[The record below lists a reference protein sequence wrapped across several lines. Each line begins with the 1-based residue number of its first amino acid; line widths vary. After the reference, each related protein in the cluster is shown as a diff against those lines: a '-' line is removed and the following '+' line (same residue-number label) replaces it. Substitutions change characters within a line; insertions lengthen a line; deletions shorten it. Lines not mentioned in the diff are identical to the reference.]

1 MADFTFMH
9 PLWFTALIPLIIVLP
24 WLKGKA
30 QHSGLIAPHLAQKL
44 GLTQQQPKIWPM
56 VLLALG
62 WLIAVVAMAGPSW
75 QKVKLPAYSL
85 SGARV
90 LVMNMSQSMYA
101 TDIKPNRLTQERFKA
116 LDMLPSWKEGST
128 GLVVFSGDGYEVSPL
143 TTDSSTL
150 RNLIPS
156 LSPDVMPIAGN
167 NAAAGIA
174 EAIRLLKQA
183 GHNTGD
189 IILMT
194 DGMTKTV
201 AKQALTDLKGTHYRV
216 SILAMGTVEGAPIQ
230 LPDGSLLSENG
241 TPVISKININ
251 TLMSITDS
259 TGGILQMAQTT
270 DNDVN
275 AIANFT
281 AKPLDNGKK
290 GHEKEQQER
299 LNGGFWLIIP
309 LLLLALLGFRR
320 GIVLAAM
327 FVLLPIDHA
336 QASPWTNTNRQ
347 AYETFTD
354 GNYKQAA
361 QDFTSPQWKGI
372 AEYKAQQYEQAIKT
386 LKPLQ
391 DPISQYNLGNAYA
404 QKGDYKQAAATYEK
418 LLKQHPEFTDAKK
431 NFTIVEQAKKQKQ
444 EKKEQS
450 KKEGQ
455 QGNKDQQQQG
465 QQGNKDQQQK
475 GQQDNKNQQQQGQQ
489 GNKDQQ
495 QKGQQGNK
503 NQQQKGQQ
511 GNKNQQQKGQ
521 QGNKNQQQKGQ
532 QGNKDQQQQGQQG
545 NKDQQRQG
553 QQGNKDQQQ
562 KGQQGNKDQQ
572 QQGQQQQGQQGNENQ
587 QQQGQQGNKDQ
598 QQKGQ
603 QGNKDQQ
610 QKGQQGNENQQ
621 QKGQQG
627 NENKQPSMSEADK
640 KQQAEQNAK
649 QALSQQAQQAQQ
661 QDKQQDKNGKDQQPS
676 AVTMQQGKPNGKQQQ
691 VLSVSNPILKKLEQV
706 PDDTAGLIRAQ
717 LMLQAQQ
724 RAKQQQSNK
733 SW

>member
-9 PLWFTALIPLIIVLP
+9 PLWFAALIPLIIVLP

-44 GLTQQQPKIWPM
+44 GLTQQQPKRWPLG
-56 VLLALG
+56 LLTLG
-62 WLIAVVAMAGPSW
+62 WLIAVIAMAGPSW
-75 QKVKLPAYSL
+75 QKVKLPAYNL

-116 LDMLPSWKEGST
+116 LDMLPGWKEGST
-128 GLVVFSGDGYEVSPL
+128 GLVAFAGDGYEVSPL

-167 NAAAGIA
+167 NAASGIA

-194 DGMTKTV
+194 DGMSKTV
-201 AKQALTDLKGTHYRV
+201 AQQALADLKGTHYRV

-230 LPDGSLLSENG
+230 LPNGSLLSENG
-241 TPVISKININ
+241 TPVISKIDIG

-259 TGGILQMAQTT
+259 TGGILQMAQAT

-275 AIANFT
+275 AIVHFT
-281 AKPLDNGKK
+281 AKPLDSGKK
-290 GHEKEQQER
+290 GHEKELQER

-309 LLLLALLGFRR
+309 LLLFALLGFRR
-320 GIVLAAM
+320 GVVLAAM
-327 FVLLPIDHA
+327 FILLPIDHA

-372 AEYKAQQYEQAIKT
+372 AEYKAKQYEQAIET

-391 DPISQYNLGNAYA
+391 DPTSQYNLGNAYA
-404 QKGDYKQAAATYEK
+404 QKGDYKQALETYKK
-418 LLKQHPEFTDAKK
+418 LLKQQPDFADAKK
-431 NFTIVEQAKKQKQ
+431 NLAIVEQAEKQKRQQQ

-450 KKEGQ
+450 GKEGKQGNKDQQQQGQQDNKDQQQQGQQGNKNQQQQGQQGNKDQQQQGQQGNKDQQQQGQQGNKDQQQQGQQGNKDQQQQGQQGNKDQQQQGQ

-475 GQQDNKNQQQQGQQ
+475 AGKQGKQGKEGQQGQQ
-489 GNKDQQ
+489 GQDSTQQ
-495 QKGQQGNK
+495 QAGKE
-503 NQQQKGQQ
+503 
-511 GNKNQQQKGQ
+511 
-521 QGNKNQQQKGQ
+521 
-532 QGNKDQQQQGQQG
+532 D
-545 NKDQQRQG
+545 
-553 QQGNKDQQQ
+553 
-562 KGQQGNKDQQ
+562 
-572 QQGQQQQGQQGNENQ
+572 
-587 QQQGQQGNKDQ
+587 
-598 QQKGQ
+598 
-603 QGNKDQQ
+603 
-610 QKGQQGNENQQ
+610 
-621 QKGQQG
+621 
-627 NENKQPSMSEADK
+627 KQPSMSAAEK
-640 KQQAEQNAK
+640 KQQAEHNAK
-649 QALSQQAQQAQQ
+649 QALSQQAQQ
-661 QDKQQDKNGKDQQPS
+661 QDKDGKDQQPS
-676 AVTMQQGKPNGKQQQ
+676 AVTMQQGEPNGDQQQ

-724 RAKQQQSNK
+724 RAEQQQSNK

>member
-9 PLWFTALIPLIIVLP
+9 PLWFAAFIPLIIVLP
-24 WLKGKA
+24 WLKDKA

-44 GLTQQQPKIWPM
+44 GLTQQQPKIWPIA
-56 VLLALG
+56 LLALG
-62 WLIAVVAMAGPSW
+62 WLIAVIAMAGPSW
-75 QKVKLPAYSL
+75 QKVKLPAYNL

-128 GLVVFSGDGYEVSPL
+128 GLVAFAGDGYEVSPL

-167 NAAAGIA
+167 NAATGIA

-194 DGMTKTV
+194 DGMTKAV
-201 AKQALTDLKGTHYRV
+201 AKQALADLKGTHYRV
-216 SILAMGTVEGAPIQ
+216 SILAMGTVAGAPIQ

-241 TPVISKININ
+241 TPVISKIDIK

-275 AIANFT
+275 AIAHFT

-290 GHEKEQQER
+290 GHEKELQER

-327 FVLLPIDHA
+327 FILIPIDHA

-347 AYETFTD
+347 AYETFTN

-372 AEYKAQQYEQAIKT
+372 AEYKAKQYEQAIET

-391 DPISQYNLGNAYA
+391 DPTSQYNLGNAYA

-418 LLKQHPEFTDAKK
+418 LLKQQPDFHDAKK
-431 NFTIVEQAKKQKQ
+431 NLAIVEQAEKQKQ
-444 EKKEQS
+444 QQKNKQEQS
-450 KKEGQ
+450 GKQGQ
-455 QGNKDQQQQG
+455 QSNKGQQQQQG
-465 QQGNKDQQQK
+465 QQGNKDQQQQQ
-475 GQQDNKNQQQQGQQ
+475 GQQGNKDQQQQQGQQ

-495 QKGQQGNK
+495 Q
-503 NQQQKGQQ
+503 
-511 GNKNQQQKGQ
+511 
-521 QGNKNQQQKGQ
+521 
-532 QGNKDQQQQGQQG
+532 QQGQQG
-545 NKDQQRQG
+545 NKDQ
-553 QQGNKDQQQ
+553 
-562 KGQQGNKDQQ
+562 
-572 QQGQQQQGQQGNENQ
+572 Q

-598 QQKGQ
+598 QQQQGQ
-603 QGNKDQQ
+603 Q
-610 QKGQQGNENQQ
+610 ENQSKQ
-621 QKGQQG
+621 QAQA
-627 NENKQPSMSEADK
+627 NENKRQSMSEAEK

-649 QALSQQAQQAQQ
+649 QALHQQAQQKNQQ
-661 QDKQQDKNGKDQQPS
+661 QEQDSKDQQP
-676 AVTMQQGKPNGKQQQ
+676 AAITIQQGKADGAQQQ

-706 PDDTAGLIRAQ
+706 PNDTAELIRAQ

-724 RAKQQQSNK
+724 RAEQQQSNK

>member
-9 PLWFTALIPLIIVLP
+9 PLWFAALIPLIIVLP

-44 GLTQQQPKIWPM
+44 GLTQQQPKRWPLG
-56 VLLALG
+56 LLTLG
-62 WLIAVVAMAGPSW
+62 WLIAVIAMAGPSW
-75 QKVKLPAYSL
+75 QKVKLPAYNL

-116 LDMLPSWKEGST
+116 LDMLPGWKEGST
-128 GLVVFSGDGYEVSPL
+128 GLVAFAGDGYEVSPL

-167 NAAAGIA
+167 NAASGIA

-194 DGMTKTV
+194 DGMSKTV
-201 AKQALTDLKGTHYRV
+201 AQQALADLKGTHYRV

-230 LPDGSLLSENG
+230 LPNGSLLSENG
-241 TPVISKININ
+241 TPVISKIDIG

-259 TGGILQMAQTT
+259 TGGILQMAQAT

-275 AIANFT
+275 AIVHFT
-281 AKPLDNGKK
+281 AKPLDSGKK
-290 GHEKEQQER
+290 GHEKELQER

-309 LLLLALLGFRR
+309 LLLFALLSFRR
-320 GIVLAAM
+320 GVVLAAM
-327 FVLLPIDHA
+327 FILLPIDHA

-372 AEYKAQQYEQAIKT
+372 AEYKAKQYEQAIET

-391 DPISQYNLGNAYA
+391 DPTSQYNLGNAYA
-404 QKGDYKQAAATYEK
+404 QKGDYKQALETYKK
-418 LLKQHPEFTDAKK
+418 LLKQQPDFADAKK
-431 NFTIVEQAKKQKQ
+431 NLAIVEQAEKQKRQQQ

-450 KKEGQ
+450 GKEGKQGQ

-465 QQGNKDQQQK
+465 QQDNKDQQQK
-475 GQQDNKNQQQQGQQ
+475 AGKEGQQGQQ
-489 GNKDQQ
+489 GQDSTQQ
-495 QKGQQGNK
+495 QAGKE
-503 NQQQKGQQ
+503 
-511 GNKNQQQKGQ
+511 
-521 QGNKNQQQKGQ
+521 
-532 QGNKDQQQQGQQG
+532 D
-545 NKDQQRQG
+545 
-553 QQGNKDQQQ
+553 
-562 KGQQGNKDQQ
+562 
-572 QQGQQQQGQQGNENQ
+572 
-587 QQQGQQGNKDQ
+587 
-598 QQKGQ
+598 
-603 QGNKDQQ
+603 
-610 QKGQQGNENQQ
+610 
-621 QKGQQG
+621 
-627 NENKQPSMSEADK
+627 KQPSMSAAEK
-640 KQQAEQNAK
+640 K
-649 QALSQQAQQAQQ
+649 Q
-661 QDKQQDKNGKDQQPS
+661 QDKQQDKDGKDQQPS
-676 AVTMQQGKPNGKQQQ
+676 AVTMQQGEPNGDQQQ

-724 RAKQQQSNK
+724 RAEQQQSNK

>member
-9 PLWFTALIPLIIVLP
+9 PLWFAAFIPLIIVLP

-44 GLTQQQPKIWPM
+44 GLTQQQPKIWPIG
-56 VLLALG
+56 LLALG

-75 QKVKLPAYSL
+75 QKVKLPAYNL

-116 LDMLPSWKEGST
+116 LDMLPGWKEGST
-128 GLVVFSGDGYEVSPL
+128 GLVAFAGDGYEVSPL

-150 RNLIPS
+150 RNLIPN
-156 LSPDVMPIAGN
+156 LSPNVMPIAGN

-194 DGMTKTV
+194 DGITKTI
-201 AKQALTDLKGTHYRV
+201 AKQALADLKGTHYRV
-216 SILAMGTVEGAPIQ
+216 SILAMGTVVGAPIQ

-241 TPVISKININ
+241 TPVISKIDIN

-275 AIANFT
+275 AIVSFT
-281 AKPLDNGKK
+281 AKPLASGNK
-290 GHEKEQQER
+290 GHEKELQER
-299 LNGGFWLIIP
+299 LNSGFWLVIP

-320 GIVLAAM
+320 GVVLAAM
-327 FVLLPIDHA
+327 FILLPIDHA

-372 AEYKAQQYEQAIKT
+372 AEYKAKQYEQAIAT

-391 DPISQYNLGNAYA
+391 DPTSQYNLGNAYA

-418 LLKQHPEFTDAKK
+418 LLKQQPDFADAKK
-431 NFTIVEQAKKQKQ
+431 NLAIVEQAEKQKQ
-444 EKKEQS
+444 QQKNKEQS
-450 KKEGQ
+450 GKKDQQQGQQDNKDQQQQGQ

-465 QQGNKDQQQK
+465 QQGNKDQQQ
-475 GQQDNKNQQQQGQQ
+475 
-489 GNKDQQ
+489 
-495 QKGQQGNK
+495 
-503 NQQQKGQQ
+503 
-511 GNKNQQQKGQ
+511 
-521 QGNKNQQQKGQ
+521 
-532 QGNKDQQQQGQQG
+532 
-545 NKDQQRQG
+545 QG

-572 QQGQQQQGQQGNENQ
+572 QQGQQGNKDQQQ

-598 QQKGQ
+598 QQQGQQGQ

-610 QKGQQGNENQQ
+610 QQGQQGNKDQQQQGQQGNENQ
-621 QKGQQG
+621 
-627 NENKQPSMSEADK
+627 QPSMSEADK
-640 KQQAEQNAK
+640 KQQAEHNAK
-649 QALSQQAQQAQQ
+649 QTLSQQAQQ

>member
-9 PLWFTALIPLIIVLP
+9 PLWFAAFIPLIIVLP

-44 GLTQQQPKIWPM
+44 GLTQQQPKIWPIG
-56 VLLALG
+56 LLALG

-75 QKVKLPAYSL
+75 QKVKLPAYNL

-116 LDMLPSWKEGST
+116 LDMLPGWKEGST
-128 GLVVFSGDGYEVSPL
+128 GLVAFAGDGYEVSPL

-150 RNLIPS
+150 RNLIPN
-156 LSPDVMPIAGN
+156 LSPNVMPIAGN

-194 DGMTKTV
+194 DGITKTI
-201 AKQALTDLKGTHYRV
+201 AKQALADLKGTHYRV
-216 SILAMGTVEGAPIQ
+216 SILAMGTVVGAPIQ

-241 TPVISKININ
+241 TPVISKIDIN

-275 AIANFT
+275 AIVSFT
-281 AKPLDNGKK
+281 AKPLASGNK
-290 GHEKEQQER
+290 GHEKELQER
-299 LNGGFWLIIP
+299 LNSGFWLVIP

-320 GIVLAAM
+320 GVVLAAM
-327 FVLLPIDHA
+327 FILLPIDHA

-372 AEYKAQQYEQAIKT
+372 AEYKAKQYEQAIAT

-391 DPISQYNLGNAYA
+391 DPTSQYNLGNAYA

-418 LLKQHPEFTDAKK
+418 LLKQQPDFADAKK
-431 NFTIVEQAKKQKQ
+431 NLAIVEQAEKQKQ
-444 EKKEQS
+444 QQKNKEQS
-450 KKEGQ
+450 GKKDQQQGQQDNKDQQQQGQ

-465 QQGNKDQQQK
+465 QQGNKDQQQ
-475 GQQDNKNQQQQGQQ
+475 Q
-489 GNKDQQ
+489 
-495 QKGQQGNK
+495 
-503 NQQQKGQQ
+503 
-511 GNKNQQQKGQ
+511 
-521 QGNKNQQQKGQ
+521 GQ

-545 NKDQQRQG
+545 NKDQQ
-553 QQGNKDQQQ
+553 QQ
-562 KGQQGNKDQQ
+562 GQQGNKDQQ
-572 QQGQQQQGQQGNENQ
+572 QQGQQGNKDQQQQGQQGNKDQQQQSQQGNKDQQQQGQQGNKDQQQQGQQGNKDQQQQGQQGNENQ

-598 QQKGQ
+598 QQQGQ
-603 QGNKDQQ
+603 TQA
-610 QKGQQGNENQQ
+610 
-621 QKGQQG
+621 
-627 NENKQPSMSEADK
+627 NENKQQSMSEAEK

-649 QALSQQAQQAQQ
+649 QALSRQAQQ
-661 QDKQQDKNGKDQQPS
+661 QDKQQDKNGKDQQPA

>member
-9 PLWFTALIPLIIVLP
+9 PLWFAALIPLIIVLP

-44 GLTQQQPKIWPM
+44 GLTQQQPKRWPLG
-56 VLLALG
+56 LLTLG
-62 WLIAVVAMAGPSW
+62 WLIAVIAMAGPSW
-75 QKVKLPAYSL
+75 QKVKLPAYNL

-116 LDMLPSWKEGST
+116 LDMLPGWKEGST
-128 GLVVFSGDGYEVSPL
+128 GLVAFAGDGYEVSPL

-167 NAAAGIA
+167 NAASGIA

-189 IILMT
+189 IILIT
-194 DGMTKTV
+194 DGMSKAV
-201 AKQALTDLKGTHYRV
+201 AQQALVDLKGTHYRV

-230 LPDGSLLSENG
+230 LPNGSLLSENG
-241 TPVISKININ
+241 TPVISKIDIG

-259 TGGILQMAQTT
+259 TGGILQMAQAT

-275 AIANFT
+275 AIVHFT
-281 AKPLDNGKK
+281 AKPLDSGKK
-290 GHEKEQQER
+290 GHEKELQER

-309 LLLLALLGFRR
+309 LLLFALLGFRR
-320 GIVLAAM
+320 GVVLAAM
-327 FVLLPIDHA
+327 FILLPIDHA

-354 GNYKQAA
+354 GNFKKAA

-372 AEYKAQQYEQAIKT
+372 AEYKAQQYDQAIET

-391 DPISQYNLGNAYA
+391 DPTSQYNLGNAYA
-404 QKGDYKQAAATYEK
+404 QKGDYKQALETYKK
-418 LLKQHPEFTDAKK
+418 LLKQQPDFADAKK
-431 NFTIVEQAKKQKQ
+431 NLAIVEQAEKQKRQQQ

-450 KKEGQ
+450 GKEGKQGQQGNKDQQQQGQQGNKDQQQQGQQGNKNQQQQGQ

-475 GQQDNKNQQQQGQQ
+475 AGKEGQQGQQ
-489 GNKDQQ
+489 GQDSTQQ
-495 QKGQQGNK
+495 QAGKE
-503 NQQQKGQQ
+503 
-511 GNKNQQQKGQ
+511 
-521 QGNKNQQQKGQ
+521 
-532 QGNKDQQQQGQQG
+532 D
-545 NKDQQRQG
+545 
-553 QQGNKDQQQ
+553 
-562 KGQQGNKDQQ
+562 
-572 QQGQQQQGQQGNENQ
+572 
-587 QQQGQQGNKDQ
+587 
-598 QQKGQ
+598 
-603 QGNKDQQ
+603 
-610 QKGQQGNENQQ
+610 
-621 QKGQQG
+621 
-627 NENKQPSMSEADK
+627 KQPSMSAAEK
-640 KQQAEQNAK
+640 KQQAEHNAK
-649 QALSQQAQQAQQ
+649 QALSQQAQQ
-661 QDKQQDKNGKDQQPS
+661 QDKQQDKDGKDQQPS
-676 AVTMQQGKPNGKQQQ
+676 AVTMQQGEPNGDQQQ

-724 RAKQQQSNK
+724 RAEQQQSNK

>member
-9 PLWFTALIPLIIVLP
+9 PLWFAAFIPLIIVLP

-44 GLTQQQPKIWPM
+44 GLTQQQPKIWPIG
-56 VLLALG
+56 LLALG

-75 QKVKLPAYSL
+75 QKVKLPAYNL

-116 LDMLPSWKEGST
+116 LDMLPGWKEGST
-128 GLVVFSGDGYEVSPL
+128 GLVAFAGDGYEVSPL

-150 RNLIPS
+150 RNLIPN
-156 LSPDVMPIAGN
+156 LSPNVMPIAGN

-194 DGMTKTV
+194 DGITKTI
-201 AKQALTDLKGTHYRV
+201 AKQALADLKGTHYRV
-216 SILAMGTVEGAPIQ
+216 SILAMGTVVGAPIQ

-241 TPVISKININ
+241 TPVISKIDIN

-275 AIANFT
+275 AIVSFT
-281 AKPLDNGKK
+281 AKPLASGNK
-290 GHEKEQQER
+290 GHEKELQER
-299 LNGGFWLIIP
+299 LNSGFWLVIP

-320 GIVLAAM
+320 GVVFAAM
-327 FVLLPIDHA
+327 FILLPIDHA

-372 AEYKAQQYEQAIKT
+372 AEYKAKQYEQAIAT

-391 DPISQYNLGNAYA
+391 DPTSQYNLGNAYA

-418 LLKQHPEFTDAKK
+418 LLKQQPDFADAKK
-431 NFTIVEQAKKQKQ
+431 NLAIVEQAEKQKQ
-444 EKKEQS
+444 QQKQQQKNKEQS
-450 KKEGQ
+450 GKK
-455 QGNKDQQQQG
+455 D
-465 QQGNKDQQQK
+465 QQK
-475 GQQDNKNQQQQGQQ
+475 GQQDNK
-489 GNKDQQ
+489 DQQ
-495 QKGQQGNK
+495 Q
-503 NQQQKGQQ
+503 
-511 GNKNQQQKGQ
+511 
-521 QGNKNQQQKGQ
+521 
-532 QGNKDQQQQGQQG
+532 
-545 NKDQQRQG
+545 QG

-572 QQGQQQQGQQGNENQ
+572 QQGQQGNKDQQQQSQQGNENQ
-587 QQQGQQGNKDQ
+587 Q
-598 QQKGQ
+598 
-603 QGNKDQQ
+603 
-610 QKGQQGNENQQ
+610 
-621 QKGQQG
+621 
-627 NENKQPSMSEADK
+627 PSMREADK
-640 KQQAEQNAK
+640 K
-649 QALSQQAQQAQQ
+649 QQAQQ

>member
-9 PLWFTALIPLIIVLP
+9 PQWFAALIPLIIVLP

-44 GLTQQQPKIWPM
+44 GLAQQQPKRWPLA
-56 VLLALG
+56 LLALG
-62 WLIAVVAMAGPSW
+62 WLIAVIAMAGPSW
-75 QKVKLPAYSL
+75 QKVKLPAYNL

-116 LDMLPSWKEGST
+116 LDMLPGWKEGST
-128 GLVVFSGDGYEVSPL
+128 GLVAFAGDGYEVSPL

-167 NAAAGIA
+167 NAAKGIA

-183 GHNTGD
+183 GHNSGD

-194 DGMTKTV
+194 DGMTKAV
-201 AKQALTDLKGTHYRV
+201 AQQALAELKGTHYRV
-216 SILAMGTVEGAPIQ
+216 SILAMGTVEGAPIM
-230 LPDGSLLSENG
+230 LPNGSMLSENG
-241 TPVISKININ
+241 TPVMSKIDIN

-275 AIANFT
+275 AIVNFT
-281 AKPLDNGKK
+281 AKPLASGKK
-290 GHEKEQQER
+290 GHEKELQER
-299 LNGGFWLIIP
+299 LNGGFWLILP

-336 QASPWTNTNRQ
+336 QASPWVNTNRQ

-354 GNYKQAA
+354 GNFKKAA
-361 QDFTSPQWKGI
+361 QDFTAPQWKGI
-372 AEYKAQQYEQAIKT
+372 AEYKAQQYDQAIAT
-386 LKPLQ
+386 LKPLK
-391 DPISQYNLGNAYA
+391 DLTSQYNLGNAYA

-418 LLKQHPEFTDAKK
+418 VLKQQPDFADAKK
-431 NFTIVEQAKKQKQ
+431 NLAIVEQAEKQKQ
-444 EKKEQS
+444 QQQKKDKSGKQ
-450 KKEGQ
+450 GQ

-465 QQGNKDQQQK
+465 QQGNKDQQQ
-475 GQQDNKNQQQQGQQ
+475 Q
-489 GNKDQQ
+489 
-495 QKGQQGNK
+495 
-503 NQQQKGQQ
+503 
-511 GNKNQQQKGQ
+511 
-521 QGNKNQQQKGQ
+521 GQ

-545 NKDQQRQG
+545 NKDQQ
-553 QQGNKDQQQ
+553 QQ
-562 KGQQGNKDQQ
+562 GQQGNKDQQ
-572 QQGQQQQGQQGNENQ
+572 QQGQQGNKDQ

-598 QQKGQ
+598 QQQ
-603 QGNKDQQ
+603 QV
-610 QKGQQGNENQQ
+610 
-621 QKGQQG
+621 
-627 NENKQPSMSEADK
+627 NKQQSMSQAEK
-640 KQQAEQNAK
+640 KQQAKDNVQ
-649 QALSQQAQQAQQ
+649 QALSQKAQQ
-661 QDKQQDKNGKDQQPS
+661 QKQDQQDGDKDGNQPS
-676 AVTMQQGKPNGKQQQ
+676 AVTMQQGKPNGEQQQ

-706 PDDTAGLIRAQ
+706 PDDTAELIRAQ

-724 RAKQQQSNK
+724 RAEQQQSNK

>member
-9 PLWFTALIPLIIVLP
+9 PLWFAAFIPLIIVLP

-44 GLTQQQPKIWPM
+44 GLTQQQPKIWPIG
-56 VLLALG
+56 LLALG

-75 QKVKLPAYSL
+75 QKVKLPAYNL

-116 LDMLPSWKEGST
+116 LDMLPGWKEGST
-128 GLVVFSGDGYEVSPL
+128 GLVAFAGDGYEVSPL

-150 RNLIPS
+150 RNLIPN
-156 LSPDVMPIAGN
+156 LSPNVMPIAGN
-167 NAAAGIA
+167 NAATGIA

-194 DGMTKTV
+194 DGITKTI
-201 AKQALTDLKGTHYRV
+201 AKQALADLKGTHYRV
-216 SILAMGTVEGAPIQ
+216 SILAMGTVVGAPIQ

-241 TPVISKININ
+241 TPVISKIDIN

-275 AIANFT
+275 AIVSFT
-281 AKPLDNGKK
+281 AKPLASGNK
-290 GHEKEQQER
+290 GHEKELQER
-299 LNGGFWLIIP
+299 LNSGFWLVIP
-309 LLLLALLGFRR
+309 LLFLALLGFRR
-320 GIVLAAM
+320 GVVLAAM
-327 FVLLPIDHA
+327 FILLPIDHA

-372 AEYKAQQYEQAIKT
+372 AEYKAKQYEQAIKT

-444 EKKEQS
+444 KQEKKEQS
-450 KKEGQ
+450 KKEGQQGNKDQQQKGQQGNKDQQQKGQQSNKDQQQQGQQGNKDQQQQGQ

-475 GQQDNKNQQQQGQQ
+475 GQQS
-489 GNKDQQ
+489 NKDQQ
-495 QKGQQGNK
+495 Q
-503 NQQQKGQQ
+503 
-511 GNKNQQQKGQ
+511 
-521 QGNKNQQQKGQ
+521 
-532 QGNKDQQQQGQQG
+532 
-545 NKDQQRQG
+545 QG

-572 QQGQQQQGQQGNENQ
+572 QQGQQGNKDQQQQQGQQGNKDQQQQQGQQGNKDQQQQQGQQGNKDQQQQQGQQGNENQ
-587 QQQGQQGNKDQ
+587 QQQGQQGNENQ
-598 QQKGQ
+598 QQQ
-603 QGNKDQQ
+603 
-610 QKGQQGNENQQ
+610 GQQGNENQQ
-621 QKGQQG
+621 QQ
-627 NENKQPSMSEADK
+627 
-640 KQQAEQNAK
+640 
-649 QALSQQAQQAQQ
+649 
-661 QDKQQDKNGKDQQPS
+661 
-676 AVTMQQGKPNGKQQQ
+676 
-691 VLSVSNPILKKLEQV
+691 
-706 PDDTAGLIRAQ
+706 
-717 LMLQAQQ
+717 
-724 RAKQQQSNK
+724 
-733 SW
+733 

>member
-9 PLWFTALIPLIIVLP
+9 PLWFAAFIPLIIVLP

-44 GLTQQQPKIWPM
+44 GLTQQQPKIWPIG
-56 VLLALG
+56 LLALG

-75 QKVKLPAYSL
+75 QKVKLPAYNL

-116 LDMLPSWKEGST
+116 LDMLPGWKEGST
-128 GLVVFSGDGYEVSPL
+128 GLVAFAGDGYEVSPL

-150 RNLIPS
+150 RNLIPN
-156 LSPDVMPIAGN
+156 LSPNVMPIAGN

-174 EAIRLLKQA
+174 EAIKLLKQA

-194 DGMTKTV
+194 DGITKTI
-201 AKQALTDLKGTHYRV
+201 AKQTLANLKGTHYRV
-216 SILAMGTVEGAPIQ
+216 SILAMGTVVGAPIQ

-241 TPVISKININ
+241 TPVISKIDIN

-275 AIANFT
+275 AIVSFT
-281 AKPLDNGKK
+281 AKPLASGNK
-290 GHEKEQQER
+290 GHEKELQER
-299 LNGGFWLIIP
+299 LNSGFWLVIP

-320 GIVLAAM
+320 GVVLAAM
-327 FVLLPIDHA
+327 FILLPIDHA

-372 AEYKAQQYEQAIKT
+372 AEYKAKQYEQAIAT

-391 DPISQYNLGNAYA
+391 DPTSQYNLGNAYA

-418 LLKQHPEFTDAKK
+418 LLKQQPDFADAKK
-431 NFTIVEQAKKQKQ
+431 NLAIVEQAEKQKQ
-444 EKKEQS
+444 QQKNKEQS
-450 KKEGQ
+450 GKK
-455 QGNKDQQQQG
+455 D
-465 QQGNKDQQQK
+465 
-475 GQQDNKNQQQQGQQ
+475 
-489 GNKDQQ
+489 
-495 QKGQQGNK
+495 
-503 NQQQKGQQ
+503 
-511 GNKNQQQKGQ
+511 
-521 QGNKNQQQKGQ
+521 QQQKGQ

-545 NKDQQRQG
+545 NKDQQQQG

-562 KGQQGNKDQQ
+562 QGQQDNKDQQQQGQQGNKDQQQQGQQGNKDQQQQGNKDQQQQGQQGNKDQQ
-572 QQGQQQQGQQGNENQ
+572 QQGQQQQGQQQQGQQGNKDQ

-598 QQKGQ
+598 QQQGQ

-610 QKGQQGNENQQ
+610 QQGQQGNKDQQ
-621 QKGQQG
+621 QQGQQG
-627 NENKQPSMSEADK
+627 NKDQQQQGQQGNKDQQQQGQTQANENKQQSMSEAEK
-640 KQQAEQNAK
+640 KQQAEHNAK
-649 QALSQQAQQAQQ
+649 QTLSQQAQQKN
-661 QDKQQDKNGKDQQPS
+661 KQQDKTEKDQQPS

>member
-9 PLWFTALIPLIIVLP
+9 PLWFAAFIPLIIVLP

-44 GLTQQQPKIWPM
+44 GLTQQQPKIWPIG
-56 VLLALG
+56 LLALG

-75 QKVKLPAYSL
+75 QKVKLPAYNL

-116 LDMLPSWKEGST
+116 LDMLPGWKEGST
-128 GLVVFSGDGYEVSPL
+128 GLVAFAGDGYEVSPL

-150 RNLIPS
+150 RNLIPN
-156 LSPDVMPIAGN
+156 LSPNVMPIAGN

-194 DGMTKTV
+194 DGITKTI
-201 AKQALTDLKGTHYRV
+201 AKQALADLKGTHYRV
-216 SILAMGTVEGAPIQ
+216 SILAMGTVVGAPIQ

-241 TPVISKININ
+241 TPVISKIDIN

-275 AIANFT
+275 AIVSFT
-281 AKPLDNGKK
+281 AKPLASGNK
-290 GHEKEQQER
+290 GHEKELQER
-299 LNGGFWLIIP
+299 LNSGFWLVIP

-320 GIVLAAM
+320 GVVLAAM
-327 FVLLPIDHA
+327 FILLPIDHA

-372 AEYKAQQYEQAIKT
+372 AEYKAKQYEQAIAT

-391 DPISQYNLGNAYA
+391 DPTSQYNLGNAYA

-418 LLKQHPEFTDAKK
+418 LLKQQPDFADAKK
-431 NFTIVEQAKKQKQ
+431 NLAIVEQAEKQKQ
-444 EKKEQS
+444 QQKNKEQS
-450 KKEGQ
+450 GKKDQQQGQQDNKDQQQQGQ

-465 QQGNKDQQQK
+465 QQGNKDQQQ
-475 GQQDNKNQQQQGQQ
+475 
-489 GNKDQQ
+489 
-495 QKGQQGNK
+495 
-503 NQQQKGQQ
+503 
-511 GNKNQQQKGQ
+511 
-521 QGNKNQQQKGQ
+521 
-532 QGNKDQQQQGQQG
+532 
-545 NKDQQRQG
+545 QG

-572 QQGQQQQGQQGNENQ
+572 QQGQQGNKDQQQ

-598 QQKGQ
+598 QQQGQQGQ

-610 QKGQQGNENQQ
+610 QQGQQGNKDQQQQGQQGNKDQQQQGQQGNENQ
-621 QKGQQG
+621 
-627 NENKQPSMSEADK
+627 QPSMSEADK

-649 QALSQQAQQAQQ
+649 QALSQQAQQ

>member
-9 PLWFTALIPLIIVLP
+9 PLWFAAFIPLIIVLP

-44 GLTQQQPKIWPM
+44 GLTQQQPKIWPIG
-56 VLLALG
+56 LLALG

-75 QKVKLPAYSL
+75 QKVKLPAYNL

-116 LDMLPSWKEGST
+116 LDMLPGWKEGST
-128 GLVVFSGDGYEVSPL
+128 GLVAFAGDGYEVSPL

-150 RNLIPS
+150 RNLIPN
-156 LSPDVMPIAGN
+156 LSPNVMPIAGN

-194 DGMTKTV
+194 DGITKTI
-201 AKQALTDLKGTHYRV
+201 AKQALADLKGTHYRV
-216 SILAMGTVEGAPIQ
+216 SILAMGTVVGAPIQ

-241 TPVISKININ
+241 TPVISKIDIN

-275 AIANFT
+275 AIVSFT
-281 AKPLDNGKK
+281 AKPLANGNK
-290 GHEKEQQER
+290 GHEKELQER
-299 LNGGFWLIIP
+299 LNNGFWLVIP

-320 GIVLAAM
+320 GVVLAAM
-327 FVLLPIDHA
+327 FILLPIDHA

-372 AEYKAQQYEQAIKT
+372 AEYKAKQYEQAIAT

-391 DPISQYNLGNAYA
+391 DPTSQYNLGNAYA

-418 LLKQHPEFTDAKK
+418 LLKQQPDFADAKK
-431 NFTIVEQAKKQKQ
+431 NLAIVEQAEKQKQ
-444 EKKEQS
+444 QQKNKEQS
-450 KKEGQ
+450 GKK
-455 QGNKDQQQQG
+455 D
-465 QQGNKDQQQK
+465 
-475 GQQDNKNQQQQGQQ
+475 
-489 GNKDQQ
+489 
-495 QKGQQGNK
+495 
-503 NQQQKGQQ
+503 
-511 GNKNQQQKGQ
+511 
-521 QGNKNQQQKGQ
+521 QQQKGQ

-545 NKDQQRQG
+545 NKDQQQQG

-562 KGQQGNKDQQ
+562 QGQQGNKDQQQQGQQDNKDQQQQGQQGNKDQQQQGQQGNKDQQQQGQQGNKDQQ
-572 QQGQQQQGQQGNENQ
+572 QQGQQQQG
-587 QQQGQQGNKDQ
+587 NKDQ
-598 QQKGQ
+598 QQQ
-603 QGNKDQQ
+603 SQTQA
-610 QKGQQGNENQQ
+610 
-621 QKGQQG
+621 
-627 NENKQPSMSEADK
+627 NENKQQSMSEAEK
-640 KQQAEQNAK
+640 KQQAEHNAK
-649 QALSQQAQQAQQ
+649 QTLSQQAQQKN
-661 QDKQQDKNGKDQQPS
+661 KQQDKTEKDQQPA

-691 VLSVSNPILKKLEQV
+691 VLSLSNPILKKLEQV

>member
-9 PLWFTALIPLIIVLP
+9 PLWFAAFIPLIIVLP

-44 GLTQQQPKIWPM
+44 GLTQQQPQIWPIG
-56 VLLALG
+56 LLALG

-75 QKVKLPAYSL
+75 QKVKLPAYNL

-116 LDMLPSWKEGST
+116 LDMLPGWKEGST
-128 GLVVFSGDGYEVSPL
+128 GLVAFAGDGYEVSPL

-150 RNLIPS
+150 RNLIPN
-156 LSPDVMPIAGN
+156 LSPNVMPIAGN

-194 DGMTKTV
+194 DGITKTI
-201 AKQALTDLKGTHYRV
+201 AKQALADLKGTHYRV
-216 SILAMGTVEGAPIQ
+216 SILAMGTVVGAPIQ

-241 TPVISKININ
+241 TPVISKIDIN

-275 AIANFT
+275 AIVSFT
-281 AKPLDNGKK
+281 AKPLANGNK
-290 GHEKEQQER
+290 GHEKELQER
-299 LNGGFWLIIP
+299 LNNGFWLVIP

-320 GIVLAAM
+320 GVVLAAM
-327 FVLLPIDHA
+327 FILLPIDHA

-372 AEYKAQQYEQAIKT
+372 AEYKAKQYEQAIAT

-391 DPISQYNLGNAYA
+391 DPTSQYNLGNAYA

-418 LLKQHPEFTDAKK
+418 LLKQQPDFADAKK
-431 NFTIVEQAKKQKQ
+431 NLAIVEQAEKQKQ
-444 EKKEQS
+444 QQKNKEQS
-450 KKEGQ
+450 GKK
-455 QGNKDQQQQG
+455 D
-465 QQGNKDQQQK
+465 
-475 GQQDNKNQQQQGQQ
+475 
-489 GNKDQQ
+489 
-495 QKGQQGNK
+495 
-503 NQQQKGQQ
+503 
-511 GNKNQQQKGQ
+511 
-521 QGNKNQQQKGQ
+521 QQQKGQ

-545 NKDQQRQG
+545 NKDQQQQG

-562 KGQQGNKDQQ
+562 QGQQGNKDQQQQGQQDNKDQQQQGQQGNKDQQQQGQQGNKDQQQQGQQGNKDQQQQGQQGNKDQQ
-572 QQGQQQQGQQGNENQ
+572 QQGQQQQG
-587 QQQGQQGNKDQ
+587 NKDQ
-598 QQKGQ
+598 QQQ
-603 QGNKDQQ
+603 SQTQA
-610 QKGQQGNENQQ
+610 
-621 QKGQQG
+621 
-627 NENKQPSMSEADK
+627 NENKQQSMSEAEK
-640 KQQAEQNAK
+640 KQQAEHNAK
-649 QALSQQAQQAQQ
+649 QTLSQQAQQKN
-661 QDKQQDKNGKDQQPS
+661 KQQDKTEKDQQPA

-691 VLSVSNPILKKLEQV
+691 VLSLSNPILKKLEQV

>member
-9 PLWFTALIPLIIVLP
+9 PLWFAAFIPLIIVLP

-44 GLTQQQPKIWPM
+44 GLTQQQPKIWPIG
-56 VLLALG
+56 LLALG

-75 QKVKLPAYSL
+75 QKVKLPAYNL

-116 LDMLPSWKEGST
+116 LDMLPGWKEGST
-128 GLVVFSGDGYEVSPL
+128 GLVAFAGDGYEVSPL

-150 RNLIPS
+150 RNLIPN
-156 LSPDVMPIAGN
+156 LSPNVMPIAGN

-194 DGMTKTV
+194 DGITKTI
-201 AKQALTDLKGTHYRV
+201 AKQALADLKGTHYRV
-216 SILAMGTVEGAPIQ
+216 SILAMGTVVGAPIQ

-241 TPVISKININ
+241 TPVISKIDIN

-275 AIANFT
+275 AIVSFT
-281 AKPLDNGKK
+281 AKPLASGNK
-290 GHEKEQQER
+290 GHEKELQER
-299 LNGGFWLIIP
+299 LNSGFWLVIP

-320 GIVLAAM
+320 GVVFAAM
-327 FVLLPIDHA
+327 FILLPIDHA

-372 AEYKAQQYEQAIKT
+372 AEYKAKQYEQAIAT

-391 DPISQYNLGNAYA
+391 DPTSQYNLGNAYA

-418 LLKQHPEFTDAKK
+418 LLKQQPDFADAKK
-431 NFTIVEQAKKQKQ
+431 NLAIVEQAEKQKQ
-444 EKKEQS
+444 QQKQQQKNKEQS
-450 KKEGQ
+450 GKK
-455 QGNKDQQQQG
+455 D
-465 QQGNKDQQQK
+465 QQK
-475 GQQDNKNQQQQGQQ
+475 GQQDNK
-489 GNKDQQ
+489 DQQ
-495 QKGQQGNK
+495 Q
-503 NQQQKGQQ
+503 
-511 GNKNQQQKGQ
+511 
-521 QGNKNQQQKGQ
+521 
-532 QGNKDQQQQGQQG
+532 
-545 NKDQQRQG
+545 QG

-572 QQGQQQQGQQGNENQ
+572 QQGQQGNKDQ

-610 QKGQQGNENQQ
+610 QKGQQGNKDQQ
-621 QKGQQG
+621 QQGQQGNKDQQQQGQQGNKDQQQQGQQGNKDQQQQGQQQQGQQGNKDQQQQGQQGNKDQQQQGQQGNKDQQQQGQQGNKDQQQQGQQGNKDQQQQSQQG
-627 NENKQPSMSEADK
+627 NENQQPSMREADK
-640 KQQAEQNAK
+640 K
-649 QALSQQAQQAQQ
+649 QQAQQ

>member
-9 PLWFTALIPLIIVLP
+9 PLWFAALIPLIIVLP

-44 GLTQQQPKIWPM
+44 GLTQQQPKTWPM
-56 VLLALG
+56 ALLALG

-194 DGMTKTV
+194 DGMTKAV

-251 TLMSITDS
+251 TLMSITDR

-290 GHEKEQQER
+290 GHEKELQER

-455 QGNKDQQQQG
+455 QGNKDQQQ
-465 QQGNKDQQQK
+465 
-475 GQQDNKNQQQQGQQ
+475 
-489 GNKDQQ
+489 
-495 QKGQQGNK
+495 
-503 NQQQKGQQ
+503 KGQQ

-572 QQGQQQQGQQGNENQ
+572 QQGQQGNENQ

-603 QGNKDQQ
+603 QGNKYQQ
-610 QKGQQGNENQQ
+610 QQ
-621 QKGQQG
+621 GQQG

-640 KQQAEQNAK
+640 KQQAEQNAR
-649 QALSQQAQQAQQ
+649 QALSQQAQQ

>member
-9 PLWFTALIPLIIVLP
+9 PLWFAAFIPLIIVLP

-44 GLTQQQPKIWPM
+44 GLTQQQPKIWPIG
-56 VLLALG
+56 LLALG

-75 QKVKLPAYSL
+75 QKVKLPAYNL

-116 LDMLPSWKEGST
+116 LDMLPGWKEGST
-128 GLVVFSGDGYEVSPL
+128 GLVAFAGDGYEVSPL

-150 RNLIPS
+150 RNLIPN
-156 LSPDVMPIAGN
+156 LSPNVMPIAGN

-194 DGMTKTV
+194 DGITKTI
-201 AKQALTDLKGTHYRV
+201 AKQALADLKGTHYRV
-216 SILAMGTVEGAPIQ
+216 SILAMGTVVGAPIQ

-241 TPVISKININ
+241 TPVISKIDIN

-275 AIANFT
+275 AIVSFT
-281 AKPLDNGKK
+281 AKPLANGNK
-290 GHEKEQQER
+290 GHEKELQER
-299 LNGGFWLIIP
+299 LNNGFWLVIP

-320 GIVLAAM
+320 GVVLAAM
-327 FVLLPIDHA
+327 FILLPIDHA

-372 AEYKAQQYEQAIKT
+372 AEYKAKQYEQAIAT

-391 DPISQYNLGNAYA
+391 DPTSQYNLGNAYA

-418 LLKQHPEFTDAKK
+418 LLKQQPDFADAKK
-431 NFTIVEQAKKQKQ
+431 NLAIVEQAEKQKQ
-444 EKKEQS
+444 QQKNKEQS
-450 KKEGQ
+450 GKKDQQQQGQ

-465 QQGNKDQQQK
+465 QQGNKDQQQ
-475 GQQDNKNQQQQGQQ
+475 QGQK
-489 GNKDQQ
+489 GNKD
-495 QKGQQGNK
+495 
-503 NQQQKGQQ
+503 
-511 GNKNQQQKGQ
+511 
-521 QGNKNQQQKGQ
+521 QQQKGQ

-545 NKDQQRQG
+545 NKDQQ
-553 QQGNKDQQQ
+553 
-562 KGQQGNKDQQ
+562 
-572 QQGQQQQGQQGNENQ
+572 QQGQQGNENQ
-587 QQQGQQGNKDQ
+587 
-598 QQKGQ
+598 
-603 QGNKDQQ
+603 
-610 QKGQQGNENQQ
+610 
-621 QKGQQG
+621 
-627 NENKQPSMSEADK
+627 QPSMSEADK

-649 QALSQQAQQAQQ
+649 QALSQQAQQ

-724 RAKQQQSNK
+724 RAEQQQSNK

>member
-9 PLWFTALIPLIIVLP
+9 PLWFIVFIPLIIVLP

-30 QHSGLIAPHLAQKL
+30 QHSGLIAPHIAQKL
-44 GLTQQQPKIWPM
+44 GLTQQQPKTWPIA
-56 VLLALG
+56 LLALG
-62 WLIAVVAMAGPSW
+62 GIITVIAMAGPSW
-75 QKVKLPAYSL
+75 QKIKLPAYNL

-116 LDMLPSWKEGST
+116 LDMLPNWKEGST
-128 GLVVFSGDGYEVSPL
+128 GLVTFAGDGYEVSPL

-156 LSPDVMPIAGN
+156 LSPDIMPIAGN

-194 DGMTKTV
+194 DGMTKAV
-201 AKQALTDLKGTHYRV
+201 AKQALADLKGTHYRV
-216 SILAMGTVEGAPIQ
+216 SILAMGTVAGAPIQ

-241 TPVISKININ
+241 TPVISKIDIN

-290 GHEKEQQER
+290 GHEKELQER

-327 FVLLPIDHA
+327 FILLPIDHA

-354 GNYKQAA
+354 GDYKQAA

-372 AEYKAQQYEQAIKT
+372 AEYKAKQYEQAIAT
-386 LKPLQ
+386 LKPLS
-391 DPISQYNLGNAYA
+391 DPTSQYNLGNAYA
-404 QKGDYKQAAATYEK
+404 QKGDYKQAAATYKK
-418 LLKQHPEFTDAKK
+418 LLKQQPDFADAKK
-431 NFTIVEQAKKQKQ
+431 NLAIVEQAEKQKQ
-444 EKKEQS
+444 QQENKEQS
-450 KKEGQ
+450 EKQGQ

-465 QQGNKDQQQK
+465 QQGNKDQQQ
-475 GQQDNKNQQQQGQQ
+475 Q
-489 GNKDQQ
+489 
-495 QKGQQGNK
+495 
-503 NQQQKGQQ
+503 
-511 GNKNQQQKGQ
+511 
-521 QGNKNQQQKGQ
+521 GQ

-545 NKDQQRQG
+545 NKDQQ
-553 QQGNKDQQQ
+553 QQ
-562 KGQQGNKDQQ
+562 GQQGNKDQQ
-572 QQGQQQQGQQGNENQ
+572 QQGQQGNKDQ

-598 QQKGQ
+598 QQQGQ

-610 QKGQQGNENQQ
+610 QQGQQGNKDQQ
-621 QKGQQG
+621 QQGQTQA
-627 NENKQPSMSEADK
+627 NENKQQSMSEAEK
-640 KQQAEQNAK
+640 KQQAEHNAK
-649 QALSQQAQQAQQ
+649 QTLSQQAQQKN
-661 QDKQQDKNGKDQQPS
+661 KQQDKTEKDQQPA
-676 AVTMQQGKPNGKQQQ
+676 AVTMQQGKPNGDQQQ
-691 VLSVSNPILKKLEQV
+691 VLSVGNPILKKLEQV
-706 PDDTAGLIRAQ
+706 PDDTAELIRAQ

-724 RAKQQQSNK
+724 RAAQQQSNK

>member
-9 PLWFTALIPLIIVLP
+9 PLWFAAFIPLIIVLP

-44 GLTQQQPKIWPM
+44 GLTQQQPKIWPIG
-56 VLLALG
+56 LLALG

-75 QKVKLPAYSL
+75 QKVKLPAYNL

-116 LDMLPSWKEGST
+116 LDMLPGWKEGST
-128 GLVVFSGDGYEVSPL
+128 GLVAFAGDGYEVSPL

-150 RNLIPS
+150 RNLIPN
-156 LSPDVMPIAGN
+156 LSPNVMPIAGN
-167 NAAAGIA
+167 NAATGIA

-194 DGMTKTV
+194 DGITKTI
-201 AKQALTDLKGTHYRV
+201 AKQALADLKGTHYRV
-216 SILAMGTVEGAPIQ
+216 SILAMGTVVGAPIQ

-241 TPVISKININ
+241 TPVISKIDIN

-275 AIANFT
+275 AIVSFT
-281 AKPLDNGKK
+281 AKPLASGNK
-290 GHEKEQQER
+290 GHEKELQER
-299 LNGGFWLIIP
+299 LNSGFWLVIP
-309 LLLLALLGFRR
+309 LLFLALLGFRR
-320 GIVLAAM
+320 GVVLAAM
-327 FVLLPIDHA
+327 FILLPIDHA

-372 AEYKAQQYEQAIKT
+372 AEYKAKQYEQAIKT

-444 EKKEQS
+444 KQEKKEQS

-455 QGNKDQQQQG
+455 QGNKD
-465 QQGNKDQQQK
+465 
-475 GQQDNKNQQQQGQQ
+475 
-489 GNKDQQ
+489 
-495 QKGQQGNK
+495 
-503 NQQQKGQQ
+503 
-511 GNKNQQQKGQ
+511 
-521 QGNKNQQQKGQ
+521 QQQKGQ

-545 NKDQQRQG
+545 NKDQQQQGQQGNKDQQQQGQQGNKDQQQQG

-572 QQGQQQQGQQGNENQ
+572 QQGQQGNKNQQQQGQQGNENQ
-587 QQQGQQGNKDQ
+587 QQQGQQGNENQ
-598 QQKGQ
+598 QQQ
-603 QGNKDQQ
+603 
-610 QKGQQGNENQQ
+610 GQQGNENQQ
-621 QKGQQG
+621 QQGQQG
-627 NENKQPSMSEADK
+627 NENQQQQGQQGNENQQQQGQQGNENQQQQGQQGNENQQPSMSEADK

-649 QALSQQAQQAQQ
+649 QALSQQAQQ

>member
-9 PLWFTALIPLIIVLP
+9 PLWFAAFIPLIIVLP

-44 GLTQQQPKIWPM
+44 GLTQQQPKIWPIA
-56 VLLALG
+56 LLALG
-62 WLIAVVAMAGPSW
+62 WLIAVIAMAGPSW
-75 QKVKLPAYSL
+75 QKVKLPAYNL

-128 GLVVFSGDGYEVSPL
+128 GLVAFAGDGYEVSPL

-167 NAAAGIA
+167 NAATGIA

-194 DGMTKTV
+194 DGMTKAV
-201 AKQALTDLKGTHYRV
+201 AKQALADLKGTHYRV
-216 SILAMGTVEGAPIQ
+216 SILAMGTVAGAPIQ

-241 TPVISKININ
+241 TPVISKIDIK

-275 AIANFT
+275 AIAHFT

-290 GHEKEQQER
+290 GHEKELQER

-327 FVLLPIDHA
+327 FILIPIDHA

-347 AYETFTD
+347 AYETFTN

-372 AEYKAQQYEQAIKT
+372 AEYKAKQYEQAIET

-391 DPISQYNLGNAYA
+391 DPTSQYNLGNAYA

-418 LLKQHPEFTDAKK
+418 LLKQQPDFDDAKK
-431 NFTIVEQAKKQKQ
+431 NLAIVEQAEKQKQ
-444 EKKEQS
+444 QQKNKQEQS
-450 KKEGQ
+450 GKQGQ
-455 QGNKDQQQQG
+455 QSNKDQQQQQG
-465 QQGNKDQQQK
+465 QQGNKDQQQQQ
-475 GQQDNKNQQQQGQQ
+475 GQQDNKDQQQQQGQQ

-495 QKGQQGNK
+495 QQQ
-503 NQQQKGQQ
+503 
-511 GNKNQQQKGQ
+511 
-521 QGNKNQQQKGQ
+521 GQ
-532 QGNKDQQQQGQQG
+532 QGNKDQQQQQGQ
-545 NKDQQRQG
+545 QG
-553 QQGNKDQQQ
+553 QQGNKDQ
-562 KGQQGNKDQQ
+562 
-572 QQGQQQQGQQGNENQ
+572 Q

-598 QQKGQ
+598 QQQQSQQGNKDQQQQQGQ

-610 QKGQQGNENQQ
+610 QQQSQQGN
-621 QKGQQG
+621 
-627 NENKQPSMSEADK
+627 
-640 KQQAEQNAK
+640 
-649 QALSQQAQQAQQ
+649 
-661 QDKQQDKNGKDQQPS
+661 KDQQ
-676 AVTMQQGKPNGKQQQ
+676 QQQ
-691 VLSVSNPILKKLEQV
+691 
-706 PDDTAGLIRAQ
+706 
-717 LMLQAQQ
+717 
-724 RAKQQQSNK
+724 
-733 SW
+733 

>member
-9 PLWFTALIPLIIVLP
+9 PLWFAALIPLIIVLP

-30 QHSGLIAPHLAQKL
+30 QHSGLIAPHLAEKL
-44 GLTQQQPKIWPM
+44 GLTQQQPKRWPIG
-56 VLLALG
+56 LLALG
-62 WLIAVVAMAGPSW
+62 WLIAVIAMAGPSW
-75 QKVKLPAYSL
+75 QKVKLPAYNL

-116 LDMLPSWKEGST
+116 LDMLPGWKEGST
-128 GLVVFSGDGYEVSPL
+128 GLVAFAGDGYEVSPL

-156 LSPDVMPIAGN
+156 LSPEVMPIAGN
-167 NAAAGIA
+167 NAAKGIA

-201 AKQALTDLKGTHYRV
+201 AQQALAELKGTHYRV

-230 LPDGSLLSENG
+230 LPSGNLLLENG
-241 TPVISKININ
+241 APVMSKIDIG

-259 TGGILQMAQTT
+259 TGGILQMAQAT

-275 AIANFT
+275 AIVNFT
-281 AKPLDNGKK
+281 AKPLASGKK
-290 GHEKEQQER
+290 GHEKELQER
-299 LNGGFWLIIP
+299 LNGGFWLLLP

-347 AYETFTD
+347 AYEIFTD

-372 AEYKAQQYEQAIKT
+372 AEYKAKQYDQAIET

-391 DPISQYNLGNAYA
+391 DPTSQYNLGNAYA

-418 LLKQHPEFTDAKK
+418 VLQQQPDFADAKK
-431 NFTIVEQAKKQKQ
+431 NLAIVEQAEKQRQQQEEQKKQA
-444 EKKEQS
+444 
-450 KKEGQ
+450 
-455 QGNKDQQQQG
+455 NKDQQQQQG
-465 QQGNKDQQQK
+465 QQGNKDQQQQQ
-475 GQQDNKNQQQQGQQ
+475 GQQGNKDQQQQQGQQ

-495 QKGQQGNK
+495 Q
-503 NQQQKGQQ
+503 
-511 GNKNQQQKGQ
+511 
-521 QGNKNQQQKGQ
+521 
-532 QGNKDQQQQGQQG
+532 QQGQQG
-545 NKDQQRQG
+545 NKDQ
-553 QQGNKDQQQ
+553 
-562 KGQQGNKDQQ
+562 
-572 QQGQQQQGQQGNENQ
+572 Q

-598 QQKGQ
+598 QQQQGQ

-610 QKGQQGNENQQ
+610 QQQGQQGNKDQQQQQGQQGNKDQQQQTNQQ
-621 QKGQQG
+621 QGQSG
-627 NENKQPSMSEADK
+627 NENKQQSMTEAEK
-640 KQQAEQNAK
+640 KQQAEHNAQ
-649 QALSQQAQQAQQ
+649 QALSQQTQQ
-661 QDKQQDKNGKDQQPS
+661 QKSGKEVKQGENQPS
-676 AVTMQQGKPNGKQQQ
+676 AVTMQQGKPSADQQQ

-724 RAKQQQSNK
+724 RAEQQQSNK

>member
-9 PLWFTALIPLIIVLP
+9 PLWFAAFIPLIIVLP

-44 GLTQQQPKIWPM
+44 GLTQQQPKIWPIG
-56 VLLALG
+56 LLALG

-75 QKVKLPAYSL
+75 QKVKLPAYNL

-116 LDMLPSWKEGST
+116 LDMLPGWKEGST
-128 GLVVFSGDGYEVSPL
+128 GLVAFAGDGYEVSPL

-150 RNLIPS
+150 RNLIPN
-156 LSPDVMPIAGN
+156 LSPNVMPIAGN

-174 EAIRLLKQA
+174 EAIKLLKQA

-194 DGMTKTV
+194 DGITKTI
-201 AKQALTDLKGTHYRV
+201 AKQTLANLKGTHYRV
-216 SILAMGTVEGAPIQ
+216 SILAMGTVVGAPIQ

-241 TPVISKININ
+241 TPVISKIDIN

-275 AIANFT
+275 AIVSFT
-281 AKPLDNGKK
+281 AKPLASGNK
-290 GHEKEQQER
+290 GHEKELQER
-299 LNGGFWLIIP
+299 LNSGFWLVIP

-320 GIVLAAM
+320 GVVLAAM
-327 FVLLPIDHA
+327 FILLPIDHA

-372 AEYKAQQYEQAIKT
+372 AEYKAKQYEQAIAT

-391 DPISQYNLGNAYA
+391 DPTSQYNLGNAYA

-418 LLKQHPEFTDAKK
+418 LLKQQPDFADAKK
-431 NFTIVEQAKKQKQ
+431 NLAIVEQAEKQKQ
-444 EKKEQS
+444 QQKNKEQS
-450 KKEGQ
+450 GKK
-455 QGNKDQQQQG
+455 D
-465 QQGNKDQQQK
+465 
-475 GQQDNKNQQQQGQQ
+475 
-489 GNKDQQ
+489 
-495 QKGQQGNK
+495 
-503 NQQQKGQQ
+503 
-511 GNKNQQQKGQ
+511 
-521 QGNKNQQQKGQ
+521 QQQKGQ

-545 NKDQQRQG
+545 NKDQQ
-553 QQGNKDQQQ
+553 QQ
-562 KGQQGNKDQQ
+562 GQQGNKDQQ
-572 QQGQQQQGQQGNENQ
+572 QQGQQDNKDQ

-598 QQKGQ
+598 QQQGQ

-610 QKGQQGNENQQ
+610 QQGQTQA
-621 QKGQQG
+621 
-627 NENKQPSMSEADK
+627 NENKQQSMSEAEK
-640 KQQAEQNAK
+640 KQQAEHNAK
-649 QALSQQAQQAQQ
+649 QTLSQQAQQKN
-661 QDKQQDKNGKDQQPS
+661 KQQDKTEKDQQPS

>member
-9 PLWFTALIPLIIVLP
+9 PLWFAALIPLIIVLP

-30 QHSGLIAPHLAQKL
+30 QHSGLIAPHLAEKL
-44 GLTQQQPKIWPM
+44 GLTQQQPKRWPIG
-56 VLLALG
+56 LLALG

-75 QKVKLPAYSL
+75 QKVKLPAYNL

-90 LVMNMSQSMYA
+90 LVMNMSQSMYT

-116 LDMLPSWKEGST
+116 LDMLPGWKEGST
-128 GLVVFSGDGYEVSPL
+128 GLVAFAGDGYEVSPL

-156 LSPDVMPIAGN
+156 LSPEVMPIAGN
-167 NAAAGIA
+167 NAAKGIA

-201 AKQALTDLKGTHYRV
+201 AQQALAELKGTHYRV

-230 LPDGSLLSENG
+230 LPSGNLLLENG
-241 TPVISKININ
+241 APVMSKIDIG

-259 TGGILQMAQTT
+259 TGGVLQMAQAT

-275 AIANFT
+275 AIVNFT
-281 AKPLDNGKK
+281 AKPLASGKK
-290 GHEKEQQER
+290 GHEKELQER
-299 LNGGFWLIIP
+299 LNGGFWLILP

-347 AYETFTD
+347 AYEIFTD

-372 AEYKAQQYEQAIKT
+372 AEYKAKQYDQAIET

-391 DPISQYNLGNAYA
+391 DPTSQYNLGNAYA

-418 LLKQHPEFTDAKK
+418 VLQQQPDFADAKK
-431 NFTIVEQAKKQKQ
+431 NLAIVEQAEKQRQQQEEQKKQA
-444 EKKEQS
+444 
-450 KKEGQ
+450 
-455 QGNKDQQQQG
+455 NKDQQQQQG
-465 QQGNKDQQQK
+465 QQGNKDQQQQQ
-475 GQQDNKNQQQQGQQ
+475 GQQGNKDQQQQQGQQ

-495 QKGQQGNK
+495 Q
-503 NQQQKGQQ
+503 
-511 GNKNQQQKGQ
+511 
-521 QGNKNQQQKGQ
+521 
-532 QGNKDQQQQGQQG
+532 
-545 NKDQQRQG
+545 
-553 QQGNKDQQQ
+553 
-562 KGQQGNKDQQ
+562 
-572 QQGQQQQGQQGNENQ
+572 
-587 QQQGQQGNKDQ
+587 QQGQQGNKDQ
-598 QQKGQ
+598 QQQ
-603 QGNKDQQ
+603 T
-610 QKGQQGNENQQ
+610 NQQ
-621 QKGQQG
+621 QQQQTNQQQQQLG
-627 NENKQPSMSEADK
+627 NENKQQSMTEAEK
-640 KQQAEQNAK
+640 KQQAEHNAQ
-649 QALSQQAQQAQQ
+649 QALSQPGKEV
-661 QDKQQDKNGKDQQPS
+661 KQGENQPS
-676 AVTMQQGKPNGKQQQ
+676 AVTMQQGKPSADQQQ

-724 RAKQQQSNK
+724 RAEQQQSNK

>member
-9 PLWFTALIPLIIVLP
+9 PLWFAAFMPLIIVLP

-44 GLTQQQPKIWPM
+44 GLTQQQPKTWPM

-201 AKQALTDLKGTHYRV
+201 AKQALTNLKGTHYRV

-241 TPVISKININ
+241 TPVINKININ

-290 GHEKEQQER
+290 GHEKELQER

-404 QKGDYKQAAATYEK
+404 QKGDYKQAAATYET

-431 NFTIVEQAKKQKQ
+431 NLTIVEQAKKEKQ
-444 EKKEQS
+444 EKS

-465 QQGNKDQQQK
+465 QQGNKD
-475 GQQDNKNQQQQGQQ
+475 
-489 GNKDQQ
+489 
-495 QKGQQGNK
+495 
-503 NQQQKGQQ
+503 
-511 GNKNQQQKGQ
+511 
-521 QGNKNQQQKGQ
+521 
-532 QGNKDQQQQGQQG
+532 
-545 NKDQQRQG
+545 
-553 QQGNKDQQQ
+553 
-562 KGQQGNKDQQ
+562 
-572 QQGQQQQGQQGNENQ
+572 QQQQGQQGNENQ

-610 QKGQQGNENQQ
+610 QKGQQGNKDQQ

-649 QALSQQAQQAQQ
+649 QALSQQAQQ

>member
-9 PLWFTALIPLIIVLP
+9 PLWFAALIPLIIVLP

-44 GLTQQQPKIWPM
+44 GLTQQQPKRWPLG
-56 VLLALG
+56 LLALG
-62 WLIAVVAMAGPSW
+62 WLIAVIAMAGPSW
-75 QKVKLPAYSL
+75 QKVKLPAYNL

-116 LDMLPSWKEGST
+116 LDMLPGWKEGST
-128 GLVVFSGDGYEVSPL
+128 GLVAFAGDGYEVSPL

-167 NAAAGIA
+167 NAASGIA

-194 DGMTKTV
+194 DGMSKTV
-201 AKQALTDLKGTHYRV
+201 AQQALADLKGTHYRV

-230 LPDGSLLSENG
+230 LPNGSLLSENG
-241 TPVISKININ
+241 TPVISKIDIG

-259 TGGILQMAQTT
+259 TGGILQMAQAT

-275 AIANFT
+275 AIVHFT
-281 AKPLDNGKK
+281 AKPLDSGKK
-290 GHEKEQQER
+290 GHEKELQER

-309 LLLLALLGFRR
+309 LLLFALLGFRR
-320 GIVLAAM
+320 GVVLAAM
-327 FVLLPIDHA
+327 FILLPIDHA

-372 AEYKAQQYEQAIKT
+372 AEYKAKQYEQAIET

-391 DPISQYNLGNAYA
+391 DPTSQYNLGNAYA
-404 QKGDYKQAAATYEK
+404 QKGDYKQALETYKK
-418 LLKQHPEFTDAKK
+418 LLKQQPDFADAKK
-431 NFTIVEQAKKQKQ
+431 NLAIVEQAEKQKQQQ

-450 KKEGQ
+450 GKEGKQGNKDQQQQGQ

-465 QQGNKDQQQK
+465 QQGNKDQQQ
-475 GQQDNKNQQQQGQQ
+475 Q
-489 GNKDQQ
+489 
-495 QKGQQGNK
+495 
-503 NQQQKGQQ
+503 
-511 GNKNQQQKGQ
+511 
-521 QGNKNQQQKGQ
+521 GQ

-545 NKDQQRQG
+545 NKDQQ
-553 QQGNKDQQQ
+553 QQ
-562 KGQQGNKDQQ
+562 GQQGNKDQQ
-572 QQGQQQQGQQGNENQ
+572 QQGQQGNKDQ

-598 QQKGQ
+598 QQQGQ

-610 QKGQQGNENQQ
+610 QQGQQGNKDQQ
-621 QKGQQG
+621 QQGQQG
-627 NENKQPSMSEADK
+627 NKDQQQQGQQGNKDQQQQAGQQGQQGQQGQDSTQQQAGKEDKQPSMSAAEK
-640 KQQAEQNAK
+640 KQQAEHNAK

-661 QDKQQDKNGKDQQPS
+661 QNKQQDKDDKDQQPS
-676 AVTMQQGKPNGKQQQ
+676 AVTMQQGEPNGDQQQ

-724 RAKQQQSNK
+724 RAEQQQSNK

>member
-9 PLWFTALIPLIIVLP
+9 PLWFAAFIPLIIVLP

-44 GLTQQQPKIWPM
+44 GLTQQQPKTWPM
-56 VLLALG
+56 ALLALG
-62 WLIAVVAMAGPSW
+62 WLIVVVAMAGPSW
-75 QKVKLPAYSL
+75 QTVKLPAYNL

-251 TLMSITDS
+251 TLMSITDR

-290 GHEKEQQER
+290 GHEKELQER

-404 QKGDYKQAAATYEK
+404 QKGDYKQAAATYET

-465 QQGNKDQQQK
+465 QLGNKDQQQK
-475 GQQDNKNQQQQGQQ
+475 GQQDNKNQQQKGQQ
-489 GNKDQQ
+489 GNKD
-495 QKGQQGNK
+495 
-503 NQQQKGQQ
+503 QQQKGQQ

-572 QQGQQQQGQQGNENQ
+572 QQGQQGNEN
-587 QQQGQQGNKDQ
+587 
-598 QQKGQ
+598 
-603 QGNKDQQ
+603 
-610 QKGQQGNENQQ
+610 
-621 QKGQQG
+621 
-627 NENKQPSMSEADK
+627 
-640 KQQAEQNAK
+640 
-649 QALSQQAQQAQQ
+649 
-661 QDKQQDKNGKDQQPS
+661 
-676 AVTMQQGKPNGKQQQ
+676 
-691 VLSVSNPILKKLEQV
+691 
-706 PDDTAGLIRAQ
+706 
-717 LMLQAQQ
+717 
-724 RAKQQQSNK
+724 
-733 SW
+733 

>member
-9 PLWFTALIPLIIVLP
+9 PLWFAALIPLIIVLP

-44 GLTQQQPKIWPM
+44 GLTQQQPKRWPLG
-56 VLLALG
+56 LLTLG
-62 WLIAVVAMAGPSW
+62 WLIAVIAMAGPSW
-75 QKVKLPAYSL
+75 QKVKLPAYNL

-116 LDMLPSWKEGST
+116 LDMLPGWKEGST
-128 GLVVFSGDGYEVSPL
+128 GLVAFAGDGYEVSPL

-150 RNLIPS
+150 RNLIPN

-167 NAAAGIA
+167 NAASGIA

-194 DGMTKTV
+194 DGMSKTV
-201 AKQALTDLKGTHYRV
+201 AQQALADLKGTHYRV

-230 LPDGSLLSENG
+230 LPNGSLLSENG
-241 TPVISKININ
+241 TPVISKIDIG

-259 TGGILQMAQTT
+259 TGGILQMAQAT

-275 AIANFT
+275 AIVHFT
-281 AKPLDNGKK
+281 AKPLDSGKK
-290 GHEKEQQER
+290 GHEKELQER

-309 LLLLALLGFRR
+309 LLLFALLGFRR
-320 GIVLAAM
+320 GVVLAAM
-327 FVLLPIDHA
+327 FILLPIDHA

-372 AEYKAQQYEQAIKT
+372 AEYKAKQYEQAIET

-391 DPISQYNLGNAYA
+391 DPTSQYNLGNAYA
-404 QKGDYKQAAATYEK
+404 QKGDYKQALETYKK
-418 LLKQHPEFTDAKK
+418 LLKQQPDFADAKK
-431 NFTIVEQAKKQKQ
+431 NLAIVEQAEKQKRQQQ

-450 KKEGQ
+450 GKEGKQGQ

-465 QQGNKDQQQK
+465 QQGNKDQQQQ
-475 GQQDNKNQQQQGQQ
+475 GQQDNKDQQQQGQQ
-489 GNKDQQ
+489 DNKDQQ
-495 QKGQQGNK
+495 QQ
-503 NQQQKGQQ
+503 
-511 GNKNQQQKGQ
+511 
-521 QGNKNQQQKGQ
+521 GQ

-545 NKDQQRQG
+545 NKDQQ
-553 QQGNKDQQQ
+553 QQ
-562 KGQQGNKDQQ
+562 GQQGNKDQQ
-572 QQGQQQQGQQGNENQ
+572 QQGQQ
-587 QQQGQQGNKDQ
+587 GNKDQ
-598 QQKGQ
+598 Q
-603 QGNKDQQ
+603 
-610 QKGQQGNENQQ
+610 
-621 QKGQQG
+621 
-627 NENKQPSMSEADK
+627 
-640 KQQAEQNAK
+640 
-649 QALSQQAQQAQQ
+649 
-661 QDKQQDKNGKDQQPS
+661 
-676 AVTMQQGKPNGKQQQ
+676 
-691 VLSVSNPILKKLEQV
+691 
-706 PDDTAGLIRAQ
+706 
-717 LMLQAQQ
+717 
-724 RAKQQQSNK
+724 
-733 SW
+733 

>member
-9 PLWFTALIPLIIVLP
+9 PLWFAALIPLIIVLP

-30 QHSGLIAPHLAQKL
+30 QHSGLIAPHLAEKL
-44 GLTQQQPKIWPM
+44 GLTQQQPKRWPIG
-56 VLLALG
+56 LLALG

-75 QKVKLPAYSL
+75 QKVKLPAYNL

-128 GLVVFSGDGYEVSPL
+128 GLVAFAGDGYEVSPL

-156 LSPDVMPIAGN
+156 LSPEVMPIAGN
-167 NAAAGIA
+167 NAAKGIA

-201 AKQALTDLKGTHYRV
+201 AQQALAELKGTHYRV

-230 LPDGSLLSENG
+230 LPSGNLLLENG
-241 TPVISKININ
+241 APVMSKIDIG

-259 TGGILQMAQTT
+259 TGGVLQMAQAT
-270 DNDVN
+270 DNGVN
-275 AIANFT
+275 AIVNFT
-281 AKPLDNGKK
+281 AKPLASGKK
-290 GHEKEQQER
+290 GHEKELQER
-299 LNGGFWLIIP
+299 LNGGFWLILP

-347 AYETFTD
+347 AYEIFTD

-372 AEYKAQQYEQAIKT
+372 AEYKAKQYDQAIET

-391 DPISQYNLGNAYA
+391 DPTSQYNLGNAYA

-418 LLKQHPEFTDAKK
+418 VLQQQPDFADAKK
-431 NFTIVEQAKKQKQ
+431 NLAIVEQAEKQRQQQEEQKKQA
-444 EKKEQS
+444 
-450 KKEGQ
+450 
-455 QGNKDQQQQG
+455 NKDQQQQQG
-465 QQGNKDQQQK
+465 QQGNKDQQQ
-475 GQQDNKNQQQQGQQ
+475 QTNQQQQQL
-489 GNKDQQ
+489 
-495 QKGQQGNK
+495 
-503 NQQQKGQQ
+503 
-511 GNKNQQQKGQ
+511 
-521 QGNKNQQQKGQ
+521 
-532 QGNKDQQQQGQQG
+532 
-545 NKDQQRQG
+545 
-553 QQGNKDQQQ
+553 
-562 KGQQGNKDQQ
+562 
-572 QQGQQQQGQQGNENQ
+572 
-587 QQQGQQGNKDQ
+587 
-598 QQKGQ
+598 
-603 QGNKDQQ
+603 
-610 QKGQQGNENQQ
+610 
-621 QKGQQG
+621 G
-627 NENKQPSMSEADK
+627 NENKQQSMTEAEK
-640 KQQAEQNAK
+640 KQQAEHNAQ
-649 QALSQQAQQAQQ
+649 QALSQPGKEV
-661 QDKQQDKNGKDQQPS
+661 KQGENQPS
-676 AVTMQQGKPNGKQQQ
+676 AVTMQQGKPSADQQQ

-724 RAKQQQSNK
+724 RAEQQQSNK

>member
-9 PLWFTALIPLIIVLP
+9 PQWFAALIPLIIVLP

-44 GLTQQQPKIWPM
+44 GLAQQQPKRWPLA
-56 VLLALG
+56 LLALG
-62 WLIAVVAMAGPSW
+62 WLIAVIAMAGPSW
-75 QKVKLPAYSL
+75 QKVKLPAYNL

-116 LDMLPSWKEGST
+116 LDMLPGWKEGST
-128 GLVVFSGDGYEVSPL
+128 GLVAFAGDGYEVSPL

-167 NAAAGIA
+167 NAAKGIA

-183 GHNTGD
+183 GHNSGD

-194 DGMTKTV
+194 DGMTKAV
-201 AKQALTDLKGTHYRV
+201 AQQALAELKGTHYRV
-216 SILAMGTVEGAPIQ
+216 SILAMGTVEGAPIM
-230 LPDGSLLSENG
+230 LPNGSLLSENG
-241 TPVISKININ
+241 TPVMNKIDIN

-275 AIANFT
+275 AIVSFT
-281 AKPLDNGKK
+281 AKPLASGQK
-290 GHEKEQQER
+290 GHEKELQER
-299 LNGGFWLIIP
+299 LNGGFWLILP

-336 QASPWTNTNRQ
+336 QASPWVNTNRQ

-354 GNYKQAA
+354 GNFKKAA
-361 QDFTSPQWKGI
+361 QDFTAPQWKGI
-372 AEYKAQQYEQAIKT
+372 AEYKAQQYDQAIAT
-386 LKPLQ
+386 LKPLK
-391 DPISQYNLGNAYA
+391 DPTSQYNLGNAYA
-404 QKGDYKQAAATYEK
+404 QKGDYKQAIETYQAV
-418 LLKQHPEFTDAKK
+418 LKQQPDFADAKK
-431 NFTIVEQAKKQKQ
+431 NLAIVEQAQKQ
-444 EKKEQS
+444 QQKKDKSGKQGN
-450 KKEGQ
+450 KDQQQQGQ

-465 QQGNKDQQQK
+465 QQGNKDQQQ
-475 GQQDNKNQQQQGQQ
+475 Q
-489 GNKDQQ
+489 
-495 QKGQQGNK
+495 
-503 NQQQKGQQ
+503 
-511 GNKNQQQKGQ
+511 
-521 QGNKNQQQKGQ
+521 GQ

-545 NKDQQRQG
+545 NKDQQ
-553 QQGNKDQQQ
+553 QQ
-562 KGQQGNKDQQ
+562 GQQGNKDQQ
-572 QQGQQQQGQQGNENQ
+572 QQGQQGNKDQ

-598 QQKGQ
+598 QQQGQ

-610 QKGQQGNENQQ
+610 QQGQQGNKDQQ
-621 QKGQQG
+621 QQGQQG
-627 NENKQPSMSEADK
+627 NKDQQQSMSQAEK
-640 KQQAEQNAK
+640 KQQAKDNVQ
-649 QALSQQAQQAQQ
+649 QALSQQAQQQKQDQ
-661 QDKQQDKNGKDQQPS
+661 QDGNKDGNQPS
-676 AVTMQQGKPNGKQQQ
+676 AVTMQQGKPNGDQQQ

-706 PDDTAGLIRAQ
+706 PDDTAELIRAQ

-724 RAKQQQSNK
+724 RAEQQQSNK